1 MEFLINHFFYK
12 YLINQNLQF
21 LNSFYNQAINFMA
34 LDLYELYLF
43 YEYVIFHLVTDEI
56 VYMLILL

>member
-21 LNSFYNQAINFMA
+21 LNFFYNQAINFMA

-43 YEYVIFHLVTDEI
+43 YEYVIFHPITDEI